1 MNNRGREATQRLMAI
16 IVIVALLSMMGIPPA
31 VLIFFSIVT
40 YFIWR
45 AVQRS
50 DQQDTG
56 RVFDFYINANDIL
69 RDDERRWYGFEIKKV
84 IDDGERVLHS
94 MHDAPPLVSFALG
107 ALYHQAGDHDAAV
120 EHLSYVVENDLAD
133 ERHSVAPSSDL
144 RRYVQILRKLEREPA
159 EGPQTMAAIRSLE
172 RARRLRAASLLDDSR
187 EHLKMIPTLDAHPPS
202 LAANYKTSSHVES
215 SVKNSNDRQAISHPA
230 PAPIADVL
238 RDVWEEEK
246 KKTA

>member
-1 MNNRGREATQRLMAI
+1 MNKRGRESTQKLLAI
-16 IVIVALLSMMGIPPA
+16 IVIVALLSMMGIPSS

-56 RVFDFYINANDIL
+56 RIFDFYINANDIL
-69 RDDERRWYGFEIKKV
+69 RDDERRWFGFEIKKV

-94 MHDAPPLVSFALG
+94 MVDAPPLISFALG
-107 ALYHQAGDHDAAV
+107 ALYHHAGDHEAAV
-120 EHLSYVVENDLAD
+120 EHLSFVEENDLAD
-133 ERHSVAPSSDL
+133 ERHRVEPSQEL
-144 RRYVQILRKLEREPA
+144 RRYVHILRKLEREPA

-172 RARRLRAASLLDDSR
+172 RARRLRAAALLNESR
-187 EHLKMIPTLDAHPPS
+187 ERLRMIPTLELHPQS
-202 LAANYKTSSHVES
+202 QAAGEQSSKHGEAL
-215 SVKNSNDRQAISHPA
+215 KQNPTGRIANSHPA

-246 KKTA
+246 KTA

>member
-1 MNNRGREATQRLMAI
+1 MNSKGRESAQRLLAI
-16 IVIVALLSMMGIPPA
+16 IVIVAMLSMMGIPTS
-31 VLIFFSIVT
+31 VLIFFSVVT

-56 RVFDFYINANDIL
+56 RIFDFYINANDIL
-69 RDDERRWYGFEIKKV
+69 RDDERRWFGFEIKKV

-94 MHDAPPLVSFALG
+94 MNDAPPLVSFALG
-107 ALYHQAGDHDAAV
+107 ALYHHAGDHEAAV
-120 EHLSYVVENDLAD
+120 EHLSYVEENDLAD
-133 ERHSVAPSSDL
+133 ERHSIAPSQEL
-144 RRYVQILRKLEREPA
+144 RRYVHILRKLEREPA

-172 RARRLRAASLLDDSR
+172 RARRLHAASLLNESR
-187 EHLKMIPTLDAHPPS
+187 ERLKMIPTLELHP
-202 LAANYKTSSHVES
+202 SSQNASEQFAS
-215 SVKNSNDRQAISHPA
+215 NGDGFAKNQTGRIAGSHPV

-246 KKTA
+246 KTA